1 MRILVM
7 ESINALPDRVLL
19 VQEARRR
26 ALTEPAASTFSLTK
40 RRCCSWHDGVDVIAP
55 CLPQLRRQQCGK
67 RFRRHVT
74 TKLSEFC
81 RRPYGSARGS
91 LNWTRLSEQKFRVD
105 KWSLC
110 RVRPPRG
117 AEEDRSRLDPGC
129 GRQGSNGGDSDCRSR
144 DIGRSSCGPR

>member
-55 CLPQLRRQQCGK
+55 CLSNRIQ
-67 RFRRHVT
+67 V
-74 TKLSEFC
+74 
-81 RRPYGSARGS
+81 RPLFASKNDPSDGAETGGAEPHIAEQSRSWRAASGVQEVMRGS
-91 LNWTRLSEQKFRVD
+91 
-105 KWSLC
+105 
-110 RVRPPRG
+110 
-117 AEEDRSRLDPGC
+117 
-129 GRQGSNGGDSDCRSR
+129 
-144 DIGRSSCGPR
+144 

>member
-55 CLPQLRRQQCGK
+55 CLPAAKTCHPDLNPDDPYACPCQRR
-67 RFRRHVT
+67 RR
-74 TKLSEFC
+74 S
-81 RRPYGSARGS
+81 
-91 LNWTRLSEQKFRVD
+91 KF
-105 KWSLC
+105 
-110 RVRPPRG
+110 G
-117 AEEDRSRLDPGC
+117 RSRYGVVTAPIWL
-129 GRQGSNGGDSDCRSR
+129 
-144 DIGRSSCGPR
+144 